1 MSSRGTLPPTEASPD
16 ACPSIV
22 TVQLRPVPA
31 PTDVLH
37 QMSVC
42 GVTSTQPG
50 DTSTVPLLALLT
62 AESTLVPAGPKLTPG
77 GGRPLR
83 AVATDGG

>member
-1 MSSRGTLPPTEASPD
+1 M
-16 ACPSIV
+16 
-22 TVQLRPVPA
+22 VQLRPVPA

-50 DTSTVPLLALLT
+50 DTSIVPLLALYT
-62 AESTLVPAGPKLTPG
+62 AESTLVPAGPKLTPAEWAATE
-77 GGRPLR
+77 GRTWQETPE
-83 AVATDGG
+83 